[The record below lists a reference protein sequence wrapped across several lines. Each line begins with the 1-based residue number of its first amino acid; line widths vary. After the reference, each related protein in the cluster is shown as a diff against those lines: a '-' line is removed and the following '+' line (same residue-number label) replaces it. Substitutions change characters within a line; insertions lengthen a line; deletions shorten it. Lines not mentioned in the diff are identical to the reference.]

1 LFSSRRL
8 VYPVGHAQP
17 SFARTAAGGQR
28 QDSSCLESQPSD
40 LELPCISLPGDLRVV
55 PCLSLPP
62 FGRRYPVS
70 MTADLQRM
78 AEHLKLVQGVITRMA
93 GNSAQMKMWAVSLVA
108 AVFVFSGLSDD
119 PHWLVG
125 VGGCVPV
132 IALWGMDARYLHLE
146 RCYVRLY
153 EAVVV
158 GRKMTPFELDYRP
171 YATEVDSV

>member
-1 LFSSRRL
+1 M
-8 VYPVGHAQP
+8 
-17 SFARTAAGGQR
+17 
-28 QDSSCLESQPSD
+28 
-40 LELPCISLPGDLRVV
+40 
-55 PCLSLPP
+55 SLPP

-93 GNSAQMKMWAVSLVA
+93 GNSAQMKMWAVSLVT
-108 AVFVFSGLSDD
+108 AVFVFSGLADN

-146 RCYVRLY
+146 RCYVKLY
-153 EAVVV
+153 EAVVA

-171 YATEVDSV
+171 YATEVDSIWRVALSWSVGIFYGFLLAMIIVLLVILAT